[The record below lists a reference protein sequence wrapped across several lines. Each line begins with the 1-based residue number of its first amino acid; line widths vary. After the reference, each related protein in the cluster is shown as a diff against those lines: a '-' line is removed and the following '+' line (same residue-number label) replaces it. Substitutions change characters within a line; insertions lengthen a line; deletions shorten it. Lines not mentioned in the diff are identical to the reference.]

1 MSIRRRKFG
10 ARSGAIAE
18 IPGMR
23 HFTSLLLALLGLAAC
38 RSADPRLAP
47 ALPDIDASDIV
58 FVGES
63 HEVRDHQDLERATL
77 EAMQGR
83 HKLLLGMEMFQRPYQ
98 QPLDDYVAGR
108 IDEKEMLRRTEYFS
122 RWAYNYTYYAPM
134 WRWCRAHGARVVA
147 LNAEASVNRKVGRQ
161 GLAALTPEERAQVA
175 AEIDLTNAV
184 HRERVMGMF
193 TGGAHQMPQ
202 DALQKMYEAMTV
214 WDETMAE
221 SAATAFAAAGAGAR
235 MIVVAG
241 RGHIEGLTGIPDRVM
256 RRLPGLR
263 RTVLVADMDDEVE
276 TPRTEFEDGQWV
288 CVFPAAEKE
297 PPPKLGVSFD
307 LTPNARGML
316 VQAVVEGG
324 TAAIAGIVE
333 GDLIESLD
341 GEPVRDL
348 TDLRYVLDTRS
359 VGDLATI
366 GYVRGGE
373 SRTVQAVLFAAPAP
387 PAPPAAPPKP

>member
-10 ARSGAIAE
+10 ARSRAIAE
-18 IPGMR
+18 IGRMR
-23 HFTSLLLALLGLAAC
+23 HLTPLLLAVMGLAAC

-47 ALPDIDASDIV
+47 ALPDIDASDVV

-77 EAMQGR
+77 EAMAGR

-122 RWAYNYTYYAPM
+122 RWSYNYTYYAPM

-161 GLAALTPEERAQVA
+161 GLAALTPEERAQIA
-175 AEIDLTNAV
+175 ADIDLGNGV
-184 HRERVMGMF
+184 HRERVMAMF
-193 TGGAHQMPQ
+193 AGGAHQMPE
-202 DALQKMYEAMTV
+202 DALQRMYEAMTV

-221 SAATAFAAAGAGAR
+221 SAATAFADAGPGAR
-235 MIVVAG
+235 MLVVAG

-256 RRLPGLR
+256 RRVPGLR
-263 RTVLVADMDDEVE
+263 RTVLVADQDDEIAAPA
-276 TPRTEFEDGQWV
+276 TRFEDGQWV
-288 CVFPAAEKE
+288 CVFPAVEKA

-307 LTPNARGML
+307 LTPNAGGIL

-324 TAAIAGIVE
+324 TAAAAGILE
-333 GDLIESLD
+333 GDLIASLD

-359 VGDLATI
+359 VGDLVTI
-366 GYVRGGE
+366 GYVRSGE
-373 SRTVQAVLFAAPAP
+373 SRTVQAVLLVAPPPAAPA
-387 PAPPAAPPKP
+387 AAPPKP